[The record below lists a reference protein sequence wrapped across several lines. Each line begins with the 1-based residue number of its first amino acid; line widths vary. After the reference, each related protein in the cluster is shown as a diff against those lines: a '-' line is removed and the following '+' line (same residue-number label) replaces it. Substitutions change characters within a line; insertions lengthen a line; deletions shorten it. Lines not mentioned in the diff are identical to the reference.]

1 MIRLST
7 AHAKMR
13 MSKTIDVVDSS
24 VAIEIMRFVVEAEGL
39 APSSAANKAETST
52 EELSLVEGERQGER
66 VWASPQSLVALLH
79 FCATQLFYLSDD
91 GGVCDLLAGI
101 SKRKYSMF
109 QKHFKE

>member
-39 APSSAANKAETST
+39 APSSMAKEVDTPA
-52 EELSLVEGERQGER
+52 EELALMDGEQQGESTR
-66 VWASPQSLVALLH
+66 FSCSFTTLV
-79 FCATQLFYLSDD
+79 
-91 GGVCDLLAGI
+91 
-101 SKRKYSMF
+101 
-109 QKHFKE
+109 

>member
-39 APSSAANKAETST
+39 APSSTAKHDDTPA
-52 EELSLVEGERQGER
+52 EELALVEDEQQGELR
-66 VWASPQSLVALLH
+66 YV
-79 FCATQLFYLSDD
+79 FF
-91 GGVCDLLAGI
+91 
-101 SKRKYSMF
+101 F
-109 QKHFKE
+109 